1 MARGKKKGGRRG
13 DDSDSDDAKV
23 APPAAPSSVGETDK
37 KAARKE
43 KLKAR
48 KAQRQAVK
56 ASEEQTSQRTSSDA
70 EQDEEDEEDPYA
82 QVAASMSKKKNKKN
96 KKQATVNFTALVDD
110 SESEEEQ
117 EEDEVDEYAQ
127 VAASMSKKK
136 SKKKD
141 NKKQQVVESEEEE
154 EQEVEQEEEEAK
166 PEPVVEKKKD
176 KKKSK
181 KKMISTD
188 LFFDPVDQPE
198 EDDKKDKKKKKKKS
212 KLPFDDDEEDD
223 DSEKK
228 SKKEKS
234 PRRTKREEYHR
245 AANPM
250 DGAQFSVSQQAFTED
265 SNWENA
271 TDIHIENF
279 SINAHNKLLYD
290 NASLHINAGGKY
302 GLVGPNGQG
311 KTTILKMI
319 ALGELKIPP
328 KIDCL
333 YVEQEVVADD
343 TRAVDAVLKADAERW
358 ALLEEEKFL
367 LAELETKQD
376 SALDDRLNEVYEQLS
391 HMNASAAEARARR
404 ILLEKVTKD
413 FSGGWRMRISLAKAL
428 YVEPTLLMLDEPTN
442 HLDLNAVIWLDDYLQ
457 KWKKT
462 LLVVSHDADFL
473 NSVCTEVLH
482 LENKKIVH
490 YKGNYDMFRD
500 MEKQKR
506 KQMEKAWE
514 KQQKQLRN
522 LKASGKS
529 SKKATEIVKKK
540 REPGARS
547 SKKKSLMPDD
557 AAEASAPMDLLERPK
572 EYIVQFS
579 FPETTVVSPPIL
591 EVREA
596 SFRYGEGP
604 YLFKNTDFGIDTTSR
619 VCIVGPN
626 GVGKSTLLKMI
637 TGEVTVVEGEVRRN
651 PRVRLGI
658 YSQHF
663 VDKLP
668 MGETP
673 VEYLRRL
680 FQDQTY
686 QQVRNLLGKVGL
698 EGHAHEIKNR
708 LLSGGQKA
716 RVVIAE
722 LILMRPHILIL
733 DEPTNNLDIESIDA
747 LCDAIREFEGG
758 VVIVTHD
765 ARLIESTECV
775 LWVCG
780 GDQDVVVYD
789 GSFEDYK
796 QSILD
801 DLHKQAQV
809 EEERLAEN
817 AAKKAEARAQKLKG
831 QAAAAEAGL
840 KKTTSMADKVPVT
853 VRTRKFLRNSL
864 LARRQM
870 VVEVIHPGR
879 PNVPKAELQEKISKM
894 YKVKDANTVFLYGFR
909 TQFGGGKSSGFGLVY
924 DTVNDAKRFEPK
936 YRLIRQG
943 LVEKV
948 ETSRKQIKEAKNR
961 GKKVRGVGRR
971 IARHKAAKANK

>member
-13 DDSDSDDAKV
+13 DDSDSDDAKT
-23 APPAAPSSVGETDK
+23 APPAAPASVGETDK

-56 ASEEQTSQRTSSDA
+56 ANEEQASQRTTSDA
-70 EQDEEDEEDPYA
+70 EQDDDDEEDPYA
-82 QVAASMSKKKNKKN
+82 QVAASMNKKKNKKN
-96 KKQATVNFTALVDD
+96 KKKAAVNFAALVDD

-117 EEDEVDEYAQ
+117 DEEDEVDEYAQ

-136 SKKKD
+136 NKKKD
-141 NKKQQVVESEEEE
+141 KKKQQVVESEEEE
-154 EQEVEQEEEEAK
+154 EQDEEQDEEQETK

-176 KKKSK
+176 KKDKKKSK
-181 KKMISTD
+181 KKLISSD
-188 LFFDPVDQPE
+188 LFFDPVGQPE
-198 EDDKKDKKKKKKKS
+198 EDDKKDKKKKS
-212 KLPFDDDEEDD
+212 KLPFETNDDDEEDD
-223 DSEKK
+223 EDSGKK
-228 SKKEKS
+228 SKKSKKDKEG
-234 PRRTKREEYHR
+234 KRLSNKERKRLKEEQERQEREEEYHR

-271 TDIHIENF
+271 TDIHVENF

-404 ILLEKVTKD
+404 ILFGLGFDSAMQEKVTKD

-473 NSVCTEVLH
+473 NSVCSEVLH
-482 LENKKIVH
+482 LENKKIAH
-490 YKGNYDMFRD
+490 YKGNYDMFRE

-547 SKKKSLMPDD
+547 AKKKAMMPDD
-557 AAEASAPMDLLERPK
+557 AADASAPMELLERPK

-579 FPETTVVSPPIL
+579 FPETTIVSPPIL

-637 TGEVTVVEGEVRRN
+637 TGEVTVTEGEVRRN

-680 FQDQTY
+680 FQDQSY

-780 GDQDVVVYD
+780 DQDVVVYD

-801 DLHKQAQV
+801 DLHKQAQA
-809 EEERLAEN
+809 EETRLAEN

-831 QAAAAEAGL
+831 QSAAAVEAEA
-840 KKTTSMADKVPVT
+840 
-853 VRTRKFLRNSL
+853 
-864 LARRQM
+864 
-870 VVEVIHPGR
+870 
-879 PNVPKAELQEKISKM
+879 
-894 YKVKDANTVFLYGFR
+894 
-909 TQFGGGKSSGFGLVY
+909 
-924 DTVNDAKRFEPK
+924 
-936 YRLIRQG
+936 
-943 LVEKV
+943 
-948 ETSRKQIKEAKNR
+948 
-961 GKKVRGVGRR
+961 
-971 IARHKAAKANK
+971 

>member
-13 DDSDSDDAKV
+13 DESDSDDVKTTPSLV
-23 APPAAPSSVGETDK
+23 PASMNENDK
-37 KAARKE
+37 KVTRKE
-43 KLKAR
+43 KLKSR
-48 KAQRQAVK
+48 KAQRQVAK
-56 ASEEQTSQRTSSDA
+56 AQEEQTSQCTASDA
-70 EQDEEDEEDPYA
+70 EQGDEKEEEEDLYA
-82 QVAASMSKKKNKKN
+82 QVAASTSKKKKK
-96 KKQATVNFTALVDD
+96 KKDKKKMVNFAALMSD
-110 SESEEEQ
+110 SESEEE
-117 EEDEVDEYAQ
+117 EEEERGEVR
-127 VAASMSKKK
+127 
-136 SKKKD
+136 
-141 NKKQQVVESEEEE
+141 EEEE
-154 EQEVEQEEEEAK
+154 EEEEKEVK
-166 PEPVVEKKKD
+166 VEVVVEKKKEKE

-188 LFFDPVDQPE
+188 LFFDPVDE
-198 EDDKKDKKKKKKKS
+198 IDEDDKKDKKKKKKVKS
-212 KLPFDDDEEDD
+212 FFDSIDDKEEEDN
-223 DSEKK
+223 EENKLKK
-228 SKKEKS
+228 TSKKDKEG
-234 PRRTKREEYHR
+234 KRLSNKERKRIKEEQERQEREDEYHR

-271 TDIHIENF
+271 TDIHIDNF
-279 SINAHNKLLYD
+279 SINAHNKLLFD

-358 ALLEEEKFL
+358 ALLEEEKHL

-376 SALDDRLNEVYEQLS
+376 SALDDRLNEVYDQLS

-404 ILLEKVTKD
+404 ILFGLGFDSAMQEKVTKD

-490 YKGNYDMFRD
+490 YKGNYDMFRE

-540 REPGARS
+540 REPGARA
-547 SKKKSLMPDD
+547 SKKKALTPDD
-557 AAEASAPMDLLERPK
+557 AADASAAMDLLERPK

-579 FPETTVVSPPIL
+579 FPETTVVTPPIL

-596 SFRYGEGP
+596 SFRYGDGP

-637 TGEVTVVEGEVRRN
+637 TGELTVKEGEVRRN

-658 YSQHF
+658 YNQHF

-680 FQDQTY
+680 FQDQSY

-722 LILMRPHILIL
+722 LVLMRPHILIL

-747 LCDAIREFEGG
+747 LCDAIREYEGG

-780 GDQDVVVYD
+780 DQDVVVYD
-789 GSFEDYK
+789 GTFEDYK

-809 EEERLAEN
+809 EEARLADN
-817 AAKKAEARAQKLKG
+817 AAKKAEARVQKLKHSTAVVG
-831 QAAAAEAGL
+831 EA
-840 KKTTSMADKVPVT
+840 
-853 VRTRKFLRNSL
+853 
-864 LARRQM
+864 
-870 VVEVIHPGR
+870 
-879 PNVPKAELQEKISKM
+879 
-894 YKVKDANTVFLYGFR
+894 DA
-909 TQFGGGKSSGFGLVY
+909 
-924 DTVNDAKRFEPK
+924 
-936 YRLIRQG
+936 
-943 LVEKV
+943 
-948 ETSRKQIKEAKNR
+948 
-961 GKKVRGVGRR
+961 
-971 IARHKAAKANK
+971 

>member
-1 MARGKKKGGRRG
+1 MARNKKKGSRRG
-13 DDSDSDDAKV
+13 GDSDSDDAK
-23 APPAAPSSVGETDK
+23 AAPSVAPTPVEDGDK

-48 KAQRQAVK
+48 KAQRQVAKVQ
-56 ASEEQTSQRTSSDA
+56 EELTSQCTVSDGEHDDA
-70 EQDEEDEEDPYA
+70 NEDEADLYE
-82 QVAASMSKKKNKKN
+82 QAAANANKKKNKKKD
-96 KKQATVNFTALVDD
+96 KKEAVNFAALMDD
-110 SESEEEQ
+110 SGSEEEEQ
-117 EEDEVDEYAQ
+117 EEAGKEEGTKQ
-127 VAASMSKKK
+127 KKEEMEEMK
-136 SKKKD
+136 
-141 NKKQQVVESEEEE
+141 EEEE
-154 EQEVEQEEEEAK
+154 KEMEEEK
-166 PEPVVEKKKD
+166 VEKKKEAEKKVVEEKK

-188 LFFDPVDQPE
+188 LFFDPVDQLE
-198 EDDKKDKKKKKKKS
+198 EGTGDDKKDKKKKKKT
-212 KLPFDDDEEDD
+212 KLPFETNDDEEDRD
-223 DSEKK
+223 GEAMNRKEKVN
-228 SKKEKS
+228 KKEKEG
-234 PRRTKREEYHR
+234 KRLSNKERKRIKEEQERQEREDEYHR

-271 TDIHIENF
+271 TDIHIDNF

-358 ALLEEEKFL
+358 ALLEEEKRL

-404 ILLEKVTKD
+404 ILFGLGFDSVMQEKVTKD

-473 NSVCTEVLH
+473 NSVCSEVLH
-482 LENKKIVH
+482 LESKKIVH
-490 YKGNYDMFRD
+490 YKGNYDMFRE

-540 REPGARS
+540 REPGARA
-547 SKKKSLMPDD
+547 SKKALTPDD
-557 AAEASAPMDLLERPK
+557 ASVASAPMDLLERPK
-572 EYIVQFS
+572 EYIVQFN
-579 FPETTVVSPPIL
+579 FPETTIVSPPVL

-596 SFRYGEGP
+596 SFRYGNGP

-637 TGEVTVVEGEVRRN
+637 TGEVVVTEGEVRRN

-680 FQDQTY
+680 FHDQSY

-747 LCDAIREFEGG
+747 LCDAIREYEGG

-780 GDQDVVVYD
+780 DQDVVVYD
-789 GSFEDYK
+789 GTFENYK

-801 DLHKQAQV
+801 DLHKQAQA
-809 EEERLAEN
+809 EEDRIAEN
-817 AAKKAEARAQKLKG
+817 AVKKAEARAQKVKH
-831 QAAAAEAGL
+831 
-840 KKTTSMADKVPVT
+840 SMGE
-853 VRTRKFLRNSL
+853 
-864 LARRQM
+864 
-870 VVEVIHPGR
+870 VVV
-879 PNVPKAELQEKISKM
+879 
-894 YKVKDANTVFLYGFR
+894 
-909 TQFGGGKSSGFGLVY
+909 
-924 DTVNDAKRFEPK
+924 
-936 YRLIRQG
+936 
-943 LVEKV
+943 
-948 ETSRKQIKEAKNR
+948 
-961 GKKVRGVGRR
+961 
-971 IARHKAAKANK
+971 

>member
-1 MARGKKKGGRRG
+1 MARGKKKGGHR
-13 DDSDSDDAKV
+13 DDESNSDDVKT
-23 APPAAPSSVGETDK
+23 APSIAPALSDESDK

-43 KLKAR
+43 TLKTR
-48 KAQRQAVK
+48 KAQRQVAK
-56 ASEEQTSQRTSSDA
+56 AQEEQTSQCTASDA
-70 EQDEEDEEDPYA
+70 EQGDEQENLYA
-82 QVAASMSKKKNKKN
+82 QVAASASKKKK
-96 KKQATVNFTALVDD
+96 A
-110 SESEEEQ
+110 
-117 EEDEVDEYAQ
+117 
-127 VAASMSKKK
+127 
-136 SKKKD
+136 
-141 NKKQQVVESEEEE
+141 
-154 EQEVEQEEEEAK
+154 
-166 PEPVVEKKKD
+166 KKD
-176 KKKSK
+176 KKKVVNFAALMNGSE
-181 KKMISTD
+181 S
-188 LFFDPVDQPE
+188 E
-198 EDDKKDKKKKKKKS
+198 EDEKEEEEEERRKRGQGRRGRKKDKKKKKKYCLES
-212 KLPFDDDEEDD
+212 NDNEEEEENE
-223 DSEKK
+223 EKTHK
-228 SKKEKS
+228 KTSKKDKEG
-234 PRRTKREEYHR
+234 KRLSNKERKRIKEEQERQEREDEYHR

-358 ALLEEEKFL
+358 ALLEEEKHL

-376 SALDDRLNEVYEQLS
+376 SALDDRLNEVYNQLS

-404 ILLEKVTKD
+404 ILFGLGFDSAMQEKVTKD

-490 YKGNYDMFRD
+490 YKGNYDMFRE

-506 KQMEKAWE
+506 KQTEKAWE

-540 REPGARS
+540 REPGARA
-547 SKKKSLMPDD
+547 SKKKALTPDD
-557 AAEASAPMDLLERPK
+557 AADASAPMDLLERPK
-572 EYIVQFS
+572 EYIVQFG
-579 FPETTVVSPPIL
+579 FPETTVVTPPIL

-596 SFRYGEGP
+596 SFRYGDGP

-637 TGEVTVVEGEVRRN
+637 TGEVTVKEGEVRRN

-658 YSQHF
+658 YNQHF

-680 FQDQTY
+680 FQDQSY

-722 LILMRPHILIL
+722 LVLMRPHILIL

-747 LCDAIREFEGG
+747 LCDAIREYEGG

-780 GDQDVVVYD
+780 DQDVVVYD
-789 GSFEDYK
+789 GTFEDYK

-809 EEERLAEN
+809 EEARLANN
-817 AAKKAEARAQKLKG
+817 AAKKAEARVQKLKHST
-831 QAAAAEAGL
+831 AVVAEA
-840 KKTTSMADKVPVT
+840 
-853 VRTRKFLRNSL
+853 
-864 LARRQM
+864 
-870 VVEVIHPGR
+870 
-879 PNVPKAELQEKISKM
+879 
-894 YKVKDANTVFLYGFR
+894 
-909 TQFGGGKSSGFGLVY
+909 
-924 DTVNDAKRFEPK
+924 
-936 YRLIRQG
+936 
-943 LVEKV
+943 
-948 ETSRKQIKEAKNR
+948 EA
-961 GKKVRGVGRR
+961 
-971 IARHKAAKANK
+971 

>member
-13 DDSDSDDAKV
+13 DDSDSDDAKI
-23 APPAAPSSVGETDK
+23 APPAAPASVGETDK

-56 ASEEQTSQRTSSDA
+56 ANEEQASQRTTSDA
-70 EQDEEDEEDPYA
+70 EQDDDDEEDPYA
-82 QVAASMSKKKNKKN
+82 QVAASMNKKKNKKN
-96 KKQATVNFTALVDD
+96 KKKAAVNFAALVDD

-117 EEDEVDEYAQ
+117 DEEDEVDEYAQ

-136 SKKKD
+136 NKKKD
-141 NKKQQVVESEEEE
+141 KKKQQVVESEEEE
-154 EQEVEQEEEEAK
+154 EQDEEQDEEQETK

-176 KKKSK
+176 KKDKKKSK
-181 KKMISTD
+181 KKMISSD

-198 EDDKKDKKKKKKKS
+198 DDDKKDKKKKKKKS
-212 KLPFDDDEEDD
+212 KLPFETNNDDEEDD
-223 DSEKK
+223 EDSGKK
-228 SKKEKS
+228 SKKSKKDKEGKHLS
-234 PRRTKREEYHR
+234 NKERKRLKEEQERQEREEEYHR

-404 ILLEKVTKD
+404 ILFGLGFDSAMQEKVTKD

-473 NSVCTEVLH
+473 NSVCSEVLH
-482 LENKKIVH
+482 LENKKIAH
-490 YKGNYDMFRD
+490 YKGNYDMFRE

-547 SKKKSLMPDD
+547 AKKKAMMPDD
-557 AAEASAPMDLLERPK
+557 AADASAPMELLERPK

-579 FPETTVVSPPIL
+579 FPETTIVSPPIL

-637 TGEVTVVEGEVRRN
+637 TGEVTVTEGEVRRN

-680 FQDQTY
+680 FQDQSY

-780 GDQDVVVYD
+780 DQDVVVYD

-801 DLHKQAQV
+801 DLHKQAQA
-809 EEERLAEN
+809 EETRLAEN

-831 QAAAAEAGL
+831 QSAAAVEAEA
-840 KKTTSMADKVPVT
+840 
-853 VRTRKFLRNSL
+853 
-864 LARRQM
+864 
-870 VVEVIHPGR
+870 
-879 PNVPKAELQEKISKM
+879 
-894 YKVKDANTVFLYGFR
+894 
-909 TQFGGGKSSGFGLVY
+909 
-924 DTVNDAKRFEPK
+924 
-936 YRLIRQG
+936 
-943 LVEKV
+943 
-948 ETSRKQIKEAKNR
+948 
-961 GKKVRGVGRR
+961 
-971 IARHKAAKANK
+971 

>member
-13 DDSDSDDAKV
+13 DDSDSDDAKI
-23 APPAAPSSVGETDK
+23 APPAAPASVGETDK

-56 ASEEQTSQRTSSDA
+56 ANEEQTSQRTTSDA
-70 EQDEEDEEDPYA
+70 EQDDDDEEDPYA
-82 QVAASMSKKKNKKN
+82 QVAASMNKKKNKKN
-96 KKQATVNFTALVDD
+96 KKKAAVNFAALVDD

-117 EEDEVDEYAQ
+117 DEEDEVDEYAQ

-136 SKKKD
+136 NKKKD
-141 NKKQQVVESEEEE
+141 KKKQQVVESEEEE
-154 EQEVEQEEEEAK
+154 EQDEEQDEEQETK

-176 KKKSK
+176 KKDKKKSK
-181 KKMISTD
+181 KKMISSD

-198 EDDKKDKKKKKKKS
+198 DDDKKDKKKKKKKS
-212 KLPFDDDEEDD
+212 KLPFETNNDDEEDD
-223 DSEKK
+223 EDSGKK
-228 SKKEKS
+228 SKKSKKDKEGKHLS
-234 PRRTKREEYHR
+234 NKERKRLKEEQERQEREEEYHR

-404 ILLEKVTKD
+404 ILFGLGFDSAMQEKVTKD

-473 NSVCTEVLH
+473 NSVCSEVLH
-482 LENKKIVH
+482 LENKKIAH
-490 YKGNYDMFRD
+490 YKGNYDMFRE

-547 SKKKSLMPDD
+547 AKKKAMMPDD
-557 AAEASAPMDLLERPK
+557 AADASAPMELLERPK

-579 FPETTVVSPPIL
+579 FPETTIVSPPIL

-637 TGEVTVVEGEVRRN
+637 TGEVTVTEGEVRRN

-680 FQDQTY
+680 FQDQSY

-780 GDQDVVVYD
+780 DQDVVVYD

-801 DLHKQAQV
+801 DLHKQAQA
-809 EEERLAEN
+809 EETRLAEN

-831 QAAAAEAGL
+831 QSAAAVEAEA
-840 KKTTSMADKVPVT
+840 
-853 VRTRKFLRNSL
+853 
-864 LARRQM
+864 
-870 VVEVIHPGR
+870 
-879 PNVPKAELQEKISKM
+879 
-894 YKVKDANTVFLYGFR
+894 
-909 TQFGGGKSSGFGLVY
+909 
-924 DTVNDAKRFEPK
+924 
-936 YRLIRQG
+936 
-943 LVEKV
+943 
-948 ETSRKQIKEAKNR
+948 
-961 GKKVRGVGRR
+961 
-971 IARHKAAKANK
+971 

>member
-1 MARGKKKGGRRG
+1 MARGKKKGGHR
-13 DDSDSDDAKV
+13 DDESNSDDVKT
-23 APPAAPSSVGETDK
+23 APSIAPALSDESDK

-43 KLKAR
+43 TLKTR
-48 KAQRQAVK
+48 KAQRQVAK
-56 ASEEQTSQRTSSDA
+56 AQEEQTSQCTASDA
-70 EQDEEDEEDPYA
+70 EQGDEQENLYA
-82 QVAASMSKKKNKKN
+82 QVAASASKKKK
-96 KKQATVNFTALVDD
+96 A
-110 SESEEEQ
+110 
-117 EEDEVDEYAQ
+117 
-127 VAASMSKKK
+127 
-136 SKKKD
+136 
-141 NKKQQVVESEEEE
+141 
-154 EQEVEQEEEEAK
+154 
-166 PEPVVEKKKD
+166 KKD
-176 KKKSK
+176 KKKVVNFAALMNGSE
-181 KKMISTD
+181 S
-188 LFFDPVDQPE
+188 E
-198 EDDKKDKKKKKKKS
+198 EDEKEEEEEERRKRGRRGRKKDKKKKKKYCLES
-212 KLPFDDDEEDD
+212 NDNEEEEENE
-223 DSEKK
+223 EKTHK
-228 SKKEKS
+228 KTSKKDKEG
-234 PRRTKREEYHR
+234 KRLSNKERKRIKEEQERQEREDEYHR

-358 ALLEEEKFL
+358 ALLEEEKHL

-376 SALDDRLNEVYEQLS
+376 SALDDRLNEVYNQLS

-404 ILLEKVTKD
+404 ILFGLGFDSAMQEKVTKD

-490 YKGNYDMFRD
+490 YKGNYDMFRE

-506 KQMEKAWE
+506 KQTEKAWE

-540 REPGARS
+540 REPGARA
-547 SKKKSLMPDD
+547 SKKKALTPDD
-557 AAEASAPMDLLERPK
+557 AADASAPMDLLERPK
-572 EYIVQFS
+572 EYIVQFG
-579 FPETTVVSPPIL
+579 FPETTVVTPPIL

-596 SFRYGEGP
+596 SFRYGDGP

-637 TGEVTVVEGEVRRN
+637 TGEVTVKEGEVRRN

-658 YSQHF
+658 YNQHF

-680 FQDQTY
+680 FQDQSY

-722 LILMRPHILIL
+722 LVLMRPHILIL

-747 LCDAIREFEGG
+747 LCDAIREYEGG

-780 GDQDVVVYD
+780 DQDVVVYD
-789 GSFEDYK
+789 GTFEDYK

-809 EEERLAEN
+809 EEARLANN
-817 AAKKAEARAQKLKG
+817 AAKKAEARVQKLKHST
-831 QAAAAEAGL
+831 AVVAEA
-840 KKTTSMADKVPVT
+840 
-853 VRTRKFLRNSL
+853 
-864 LARRQM
+864 
-870 VVEVIHPGR
+870 
-879 PNVPKAELQEKISKM
+879 
-894 YKVKDANTVFLYGFR
+894 
-909 TQFGGGKSSGFGLVY
+909 
-924 DTVNDAKRFEPK
+924 
-936 YRLIRQG
+936 
-943 LVEKV
+943 
-948 ETSRKQIKEAKNR
+948 EA
-961 GKKVRGVGRR
+961 
-971 IARHKAAKANK
+971 

>member
-1 MARGKKKGGRRG
+1 MPPRGKKKGGRRG
-13 DDSDSDDAKV
+13 DDSSDDDRAPAAAVKAA
-23 APPAAPSSVGETDK
+23 APPAVDKKEKRKEKMKAKQAQKQEEVESASQVSARDEDDEAENDPYAQVASAVSKKKNKKKDK
-37 KAARKE
+37 KAANRFAIE
-43 KLKAR
+43 
-48 KAQRQAVK
+48 
-56 ASEEQTSQRTSSDA
+56 SSDEEPEA
-70 EQDEEDEEDPYA
+70 VVEDEDEEENDPYA
-82 QVAASMSKKKNKKN
+82 QVAASMSSKKNKKKDKKN
-96 KKQATVNFTALVDD
+96 KKVAFVPSDD
-110 SESEEEQ
+110 
-117 EEDEVDEYAQ
+117 EEDEAEEAE
-127 VAASMSKKK
+127 AEK
-136 SKKKD
+136 
-141 NKKQQVVESEEEE
+141 EEEE
-154 EQEVEQEEEEAK
+154 EEEEEKA
-166 PEPVVEKKKD
+166 PEPEVIDTK

-188 LFFDPVDQPE
+188 LFFDQ
-198 EDDKKDKKKKKKKS
+198 EDADEDAAAKKEKDKKKKKKS
-212 KLPFDDDEEDD
+212 KLPFELRGEDAEKDDAEDDE
-223 DSEKK
+223 ST
-228 SKKEKS
+228 KKEKKEKKEKKDG
-234 PRRTKREEYHR
+234 KRLSNKERKKLKEEQERVDREDEYQR
-245 AANPM
+245 AANPL
-250 DGAQFSVSQQAFTED
+250 DGSQFSVSQQSFQED
-265 SNWENA
+265 ANWENA

-279 SINAHNKLLYD
+279 TINAHNKLLFE

-333 YVEQEVVADD
+333 YVEQEVQADE

-367 LAELETKQD
+367 LAELEAKQD
-376 SALDDRLNEVYEQLS
+376 PALDDRLNEVYEQLS
-391 HMNASAAEARARR
+391 TMNASAAEARARR
-404 ILLEKVTKD
+404 ILHGLGFDPDMQEKATQD

-482 LENKKIVH
+482 LENRKLVH
-490 YKGNYDMFRD
+490 YKGNYDMFREL
-500 MEKQKR
+500 EKTKR
-506 KQMEKAWE
+506 KQAEKAWE

-540 REPGARS
+540 REPGARAQK
-547 SKKKSLMPDD
+547 SKALTSE
-557 AAEASAPMDLLERPK
+557 EASAASEPQNLLERPK
-572 EYIVQFS
+572 EYIVKFS
-579 FPETTVVSPPIL
+579 FPETTQVPPPIL

-596 SFRYGEGP
+596 SFRYGDGP
-604 YLFKNTDFGIDTTSR
+604 YLFKNSDFGIDTSSR

-637 TGEVTVVEGEVRRN
+637 TGEVRVTEGEVRRN
-651 PRVRLGI
+651 PRVRIGV
-658 YSQHF
+658 YNQHF

-680 FQDQTY
+680 FNDQTY
-686 QQVRNLLGKVGL
+686 QDARNLLGKVGL

-708 LLSGGQKA
+708 QLSGGQKA

-747 LCDAIREFEGG
+747 LCDAIREYDGG

-765 ARLIESTECV
+765 ARLIETTECV

-780 GDQDVVVYD
+780 DQDVVVFD
-789 GSFEDYK
+789 GGFPAYR

-801 DLHKQAQV
+801 DLAKRAV
-809 EEERLAEN
+809 EEEERLKEN
-817 AAKKAEARAQKLKG
+817 AAKKAEARAAKLSN
-831 QAAAAEAGL
+831 
-840 KKTTSMADKVPVT
+840 KK
-853 VRTRKFLRNSL
+853 
-864 LARRQM
+864 
-870 VVEVIHPGR
+870 E
-879 PNVPKAELQEKISKM
+879 
-894 YKVKDANTVFLYGFR
+894 
-909 TQFGGGKSSGFGLVY
+909 
-924 DTVNDAKRFEPK
+924 
-936 YRLIRQG
+936 
-943 LVEKV
+943 
-948 ETSRKQIKEAKNR
+948 
-961 GKKVRGVGRR
+961 
-971 IARHKAAKANK
+971 

>member
-13 DDSDSDDAKV
+13 DDSDSDEAKV
-23 APPAAPSSVGETDK
+23 SPPVTNTSVEKDDK
-37 KAARKE
+37 KLARKE

-48 KAQRQAVK
+48 KTQRQASK
-56 ASEEQTSQRTSSDA
+56 TSEEQISQRTTSDA
-70 EQDEEDEEDPYA
+70 EEDVDEDDPYA
-82 QVAASMSKKKNKKN
+82 QIANSV
-96 KKQATVNFTALVDD
+96 
-110 SESEEEQ
+110 
-117 EEDEVDEYAQ
+117 
-127 VAASMSKKK
+127 SKKK
-136 SKKKD
+136 SKKI
-141 NKKQQVVESEEEE
+141 KKKAVVNFAALVDGSESEEEE
-154 EQEVEQEEEEAK
+154 QEEQEEEEKEVKDIDTLLDTKKSPKKDTMSHRLESNEEVEQENEEKHK
-166 PEPVVEKKKD
+166 PEPIEEKKKD

-188 LFFDPVDQPE
+188 LFFDNVDPVDE
-198 EDDKKDKKKKKKKS
+198 VEKKDKKKKKS
-212 KLPFDDDEEDD
+212 KIAFDTNDDDDEEAEDG
-223 DSEKK
+223 EKAA
-228 SKKEKS
+228 KKEKKHKKEKEG
-234 PRRTKREEYHR
+234 KRLSNKERKRLKEEQERQEREDEYHR

-271 TDIHIENF
+271 TDIHIDNF

-358 ALLEEEKFL
+358 ALLEEEKSL
-367 LAELETKQD
+367 LAQLETKQD

-391 HMNASAAEARARR
+391 QSNASAAEARARR
-404 ILLEKVTKD
+404 ILFGLGFDSAMQEKVTKD

-473 NSVCTEVLH
+473 NSVCSEVLH
-482 LENKKIVH
+482 LENKKIAH
-490 YKGNYDMFRD
+490 YKGNYDMFRE

-540 REPGARS
+540 REPGARAT
-547 SKKKSLMPDD
+547 KKKALLPED
-557 AAEASAPMDLLERPK
+557 AAEVSAPTDLLERPK

-579 FPETTVVSPPIL
+579 FPETTIVSPPIL

-596 SFRYGEGP
+596 SFRYGDGP

-637 TGEVTVVEGEVRRN
+637 TGEVTVTEGEVRRN

-680 FQDQTY
+680 FQDQSY

-722 LILMRPHILIL
+722 LVLMRPHILIL

-747 LCDAIREFEGG
+747 LCDAIREYDGG

-780 GDQDVVVYD
+780 DQDVVVYD
-789 GSFEDYK
+789 GTFEDYK

-801 DLHKQAQV
+801 DLHKQAQA

-817 AAKKAEARAQKLKG
+817 AAKKAEARAQKAKG
-831 QAAAAEAGL
+831 
-840 KKTTSMADKVPVT
+840 
-853 VRTRKFLRNSL
+853 
-864 LARRQM
+864 
-870 VVEVIHPGR
+870 
-879 PNVPKAELQEKISKM
+879 
-894 YKVKDANTVFLYGFR
+894 
-909 TQFGGGKSSGFGLVY
+909 
-924 DTVNDAKRFEPK
+924 
-936 YRLIRQG
+936 
-943 LVEKV
+943 
-948 ETSRKQIKEAKNR
+948 
-961 GKKVRGVGRR
+961 
-971 IARHKAAKANK
+971 

>member
-1 MARGKKKGGRRG
+1 
-13 DDSDSDDAKV
+13 
-23 APPAAPSSVGETDK
+23 
-37 KAARKE
+37 
-43 KLKAR
+43 
-48 KAQRQAVK
+48 
-56 ASEEQTSQRTSSDA
+56 
-70 EQDEEDEEDPYA
+70 
-82 QVAASMSKKKNKKN
+82 
-96 KKQATVNFTALVDD
+96 
-110 SESEEEQ
+110 
-117 EEDEVDEYAQ
+117 
-127 VAASMSKKK
+127 
-136 SKKKD
+136 
-141 NKKQQVVESEEEE
+141 
-154 EQEVEQEEEEAK
+154 
-166 PEPVVEKKKD
+166 
-176 KKKSK
+176 
-181 KKMISTD
+181 MISTD
-188 LFFDPVDQPE
+188 LFFDSVDPSDE
-198 EDDKKDKKKKKKKS
+198 DKKTDKKKKKKALK
-212 KLPFDDDEEDD
+212 FAFDTNDDDNEEDKED
-223 DSEKK
+223 GVKT
-228 SKKEKS
+228 SKKEIKHKKEKDG
-234 PRRTKREEYHR
+234 KRLSNKERKRLKEEQERQEREDEYYR

-358 ALLEEEKFL
+358 TLLEEEKTL
-367 LAELETKQD
+367 LAELESKQD

-404 ILLEKVTKD
+404 ILFGLGFDSDMQEKVTKD

-473 NSVCTEVLH
+473 NSVCSEVLH

-490 YKGNYDMFRD
+490 YKGNYDMFRE

-540 REPGARS
+540 REPGARAT
-547 SKKKSLMPDD
+547 KKKSLLPDD
-557 AAEASAPMDLLERPK
+557 AAEANAPLDLLERPK

-579 FPETTVVSPPIL
+579 FPETTIVSPPIL

-596 SFRYGEGP
+596 SFRYGNGP

-637 TGEVTVVEGEVRRN
+637 TGEVTVTEGEVRRN

-680 FQDQTY
+680 FQEQTY

-722 LILMRPHILIL
+722 LVLMRPHILIL

-747 LCDAIREFEGG
+747 LCDAIREYEGG

-780 GDQDVVVYD
+780 DQDVVVYD
-789 GSFEDYK
+789 GTFEDYK

-801 DLHKQAQV
+801 DLHKQAQA

-817 AAKKAEARAQKLKG
+817 AAKKAEARAQKAKG
-831 QAAAAEAGL
+831 QLMAAGAEIAA
-840 KKTTSMADKVPVT
+840 T
-853 VRTRKFLRNSL
+853 N
-864 LARRQM
+864 
-870 VVEVIHPGR
+870 
-879 PNVPKAELQEKISKM
+879 
-894 YKVKDANTVFLYGFR
+894 
-909 TQFGGGKSSGFGLVY
+909 
-924 DTVNDAKRFEPK
+924 
-936 YRLIRQG
+936 
-943 LVEKV
+943 
-948 ETSRKQIKEAKNR
+948 
-961 GKKVRGVGRR
+961 
-971 IARHKAAKANK
+971 

>member
-13 DDSDSDDAKV
+13 DDSDSDDASRA
-23 APPAAPSSVGETDK
+23 APPAAPASVGESDK

-48 KAQRQAVK
+48 KAQRQATK
-56 ASEEQTSQRTSSDA
+56 ASDEQGSQRTASDA
-70 EQDEEDEEDPYA
+70 EQEDEE
-82 QVAASMSKKKNKKN
+82 
-96 KKQATVNFTALVDD
+96 
-110 SESEEEQ
+110 EEE
-117 EEDEVDEYAQ
+117 DAYAQ

-136 SKKKD
+136 SKK
-141 NKKQQVVESEEEE
+141 NKKKAAVTFAALMDDSDSEEE
-154 EQEVEQEEEEAK
+154 EQEEEQEQEDEEEADEEEAK

-198 EDDKKDKKKKKKKS
+198 DDKKEKKKKKKKS
-212 KLPFDDDEEDD
+212 KLPFETNDGNDDAEEEGDD
-223 DSEKK
+223 GEKK
-228 SKKEKS
+228 SKKEKKHKKDKEG
-234 PRRTKREEYHR
+234 KRLSNKERKRLREEQERQEREDEYHR

-271 TDIHIENF
+271 TDIHIDNF

-358 ALLEEEKFL
+358 ALLEEEKHL

-376 SALDDRLNEVYEQLS
+376 SALDDRLNDVYEQLS

-404 ILLEKVTKD
+404 ILFGLGFDSAMQEKVTKD

-473 NSVCTEVLH
+473 NSVCSEVLH

-547 SKKKSLMPDD
+547 SKKKALMPDD
-557 AAEASAPMDLLERPK
+557 AADASAPMELLDRPK

-637 TGEVTVVEGEVRRN
+637 TGEVVVKEGEVRRN

-747 LCDAIREFEGG
+747 LCDAIRDYEGG

-765 ARLIESTECV
+765 ARLIESTACV
-775 LWVCG
+775 LWVCD

-789 GSFEDYK
+789 GTFEDYK

-801 DLHKQAQV
+801 DLHKKAQA
-809 EEERLAEN
+809 EEDRLAEN
-817 AAKKAEARAQKLKG
+817 AAKKAEARAQKMKG
-831 QAAAAEAGL
+831 QTAEA
-840 KKTTSMADKVPVT
+840 
-853 VRTRKFLRNSL
+853 
-864 LARRQM
+864 
-870 VVEVIHPGR
+870 
-879 PNVPKAELQEKISKM
+879 
-894 YKVKDANTVFLYGFR
+894 
-909 TQFGGGKSSGFGLVY
+909 
-924 DTVNDAKRFEPK
+924 
-936 YRLIRQG
+936 
-943 LVEKV
+943 
-948 ETSRKQIKEAKNR
+948 
-961 GKKVRGVGRR
+961 
-971 IARHKAAKANK
+971 

>member
-13 DDSDSDDAKV
+13 NDSDSDDATA
-23 APPAAPSSVGETDK
+23 APPAAPAVVDESDK

-56 ASEEQTSQRTSSDA
+56 ANEEQASQRTASDA
-70 EQDEEDEEDPYA
+70 EQDDEEDEEDPYA
-82 QVAASMSKKKNKKN
+82 Q
-96 KKQATVNFTALVDD
+96 
-110 SESEEEQ
+110 SESEKEQEEEQ
-117 EEDEVDEYAQ
+117 EEVDEYAQ
-127 VAASMSKKK
+127 VAASMKKNKKK
-136 SKKKD
+136 NK
-141 NKKQQVVESEEEE
+141 KKQQVMESEDED
-154 EQEVEQEEEEAK
+154 EQEEEHEEETK
-166 PEPVVEKKKD
+166 PESVTEKKKD
-176 KKKSK
+176 KKKGK
-181 KKMISTD
+181 KKMISSD
-188 LFFDPVDQPE
+188 LFFDPVEQPE
-198 EDDKKDKKKKKKKS
+198 EDEKKDKKKKKKKS
-212 KLPFDDDEEDD
+212 KLPFETTDGDEDDED

-228 SKKEKS
+228 SKKKS
-234 PRRTKREEYHR
+234 KKDKEGKRLSNKERKRIKEEQERQEREDEYHR

-328 KIDCL
+328 KVDCL

-404 ILLEKVTKD
+404 ILFGLGFDSAMQEKVTKD

-529 SKKATEIVKKK
+529 SKKATEL
-540 REPGARS
+540 S
-547 SKKKSLMPDD
+547 
-557 AAEASAPMDLLERPK
+557 
-572 EYIVQFS
+572 
-579 FPETTVVSPPIL
+579 
-591 EVREA
+591 
-596 SFRYGEGP
+596 
-604 YLFKNTDFGIDTTSR
+604 
-619 VCIVGPN
+619 
-626 GVGKSTLLKMI
+626 
-637 TGEVTVVEGEVRRN
+637 RRN
-651 PRVRLGI
+651 V
-658 YSQHF
+658 
-663 VDKLP
+663 
-668 MGETP
+668 
-673 VEYLRRL
+673 
-680 FQDQTY
+680 
-686 QQVRNLLGKVGL
+686 
-698 EGHAHEIKNR
+698 
-708 LLSGGQKA
+708 
-716 RVVIAE
+716 
-722 LILMRPHILIL
+722 
-733 DEPTNNLDIESIDA
+733 
-747 LCDAIREFEGG
+747 
-758 VVIVTHD
+758 
-765 ARLIESTECV
+765 
-775 LWVCG
+775 
-780 GDQDVVVYD
+780 
-789 GSFEDYK
+789 
-796 QSILD
+796 
-801 DLHKQAQV
+801 
-809 EEERLAEN
+809 
-817 AAKKAEARAQKLKG
+817 
-831 QAAAAEAGL
+831 
-840 KKTTSMADKVPVT
+840 
-853 VRTRKFLRNSL
+853 SL
-864 LARRQM
+864 VLARPR
-870 VVEVIHPGR
+870 R
-879 PNVPKAELQEKISKM
+879 
-894 YKVKDANTVFLYGFR
+894 
-909 TQFGGGKSSGFGLVY
+909 
-924 DTVNDAKRFEPK
+924 
-936 YRLIRQG
+936 
-943 LVEKV
+943 
-948 ETSRKQIKEAKNR
+948 SR
-961 GKKVRGVGRR
+961 
-971 IARHKAAKANK
+971 

>member
-13 DDSDSDDAKV
+13 NDSDSDDATA
-23 APPAAPSSVGETDK
+23 APPAAPAVVDESDK

-56 ASEEQTSQRTSSDA
+56 ANEEQASQRTASDA
-70 EQDEEDEEDPYA
+70 EQDDEEDEEDPYA

-96 KKQATVNFTALVDD
+96 KNKATVNFAALADE

-117 EEDEVDEYAQ
+117 EEEQEEVDEYAQ
-127 VAASMSKKK
+127 VAASMKKNKKK
-136 SKKKD
+136 NK
-141 NKKQQVVESEEEE
+141 KKQQVMESEDED
-154 EQEVEQEEEEAK
+154 EQEEEHEEETK
-166 PEPVVEKKKD
+166 PEPVTEKKKD
-176 KKKSK
+176 KKKGK
-181 KKMISTD
+181 KKMISSD
-188 LFFDPVDQPE
+188 LFFDPVEQPE
-198 EDDKKDKKKKKKKS
+198 IDEKKDKKKKKKKS
-212 KLPFDDDEEDD
+212 KLPFETTDGDEDDED

-228 SKKEKS
+228 SKKKS
-234 PRRTKREEYHR
+234 KKDKEGKRLSNKERKRIKEEQERQEREDEYHR

-328 KIDCL
+328 KVDCL

-404 ILLEKVTKD
+404 ILFGLGFDSAMQEKVTKD

-547 SKKKSLMPDD
+547 SKKKSMMPDD

-596 SFRYGEGP
+596 SFRYGDGP
-604 YLFKNTDFGIDTTSR
+604 YLFKDTDFGIDTTSR

-747 LCDAIREFEGG
+747 LCDAIREYEGG

-801 DLHKQAQV
+801 DLHKQAQA

-817 AAKKAEARAQKLKG
+817 AAKKAEARAQKTKG
-831 QAAAAEAGL
+831 QSAAEA
-840 KKTTSMADKVPVT
+840 
-853 VRTRKFLRNSL
+853 
-864 LARRQM
+864 
-870 VVEVIHPGR
+870 
-879 PNVPKAELQEKISKM
+879 
-894 YKVKDANTVFLYGFR
+894 DA
-909 TQFGGGKSSGFGLVY
+909 
-924 DTVNDAKRFEPK
+924 
-936 YRLIRQG
+936 
-943 LVEKV
+943 
-948 ETSRKQIKEAKNR
+948 
-961 GKKVRGVGRR
+961 
-971 IARHKAAKANK
+971 

>member
-13 DDSDSDDAKV
+13 DDSDSDEAKV
-23 APPAAPSSVGETDK
+23 SPPVTNTSVEKDDK
-37 KAARKE
+37 KLARKE

-48 KAQRQAVK
+48 KTQRQASK
-56 ASEEQTSQRTSSDA
+56 TSEEQISQRTTSDA
-70 EQDEEDEEDPYA
+70 EEDVDEDDPYA
-82 QVAASMSKKKNKKN
+82 QIANSV
-96 KKQATVNFTALVDD
+96 
-110 SESEEEQ
+110 
-117 EEDEVDEYAQ
+117 
-127 VAASMSKKK
+127 SKKK
-136 SKKKD
+136 SKKIKKKAVVNFAALVDDTKKSPKKD
-141 NKKQQVVESEEEE
+141 TMSHRLESNEEERKRLKE
-154 EQEVEQEEEEAK
+154 EQERQER
-166 PEPVVEKKKD
+166 
-176 KKKSK
+176 
-181 KKMISTD
+181 
-188 LFFDPVDQPE
+188 
-198 EDDKKDKKKKKKKS
+198 ED
-212 KLPFDDDEEDD
+212 
-223 DSEKK
+223 
-228 SKKEKS
+228 
-234 PRRTKREEYHR
+234 EYHR

-271 TDIHIENF
+271 TDIHIDNF

-358 ALLEEEKFL
+358 ALLEEEKSL
-367 LAELETKQD
+367 LAQLETKQD

-391 HMNASAAEARARR
+391 QSNASAAEARARR
-404 ILLEKVTKD
+404 ILFGLGFDSAMQEKVTKD

-473 NSVCTEVLH
+473 NSVCSEVLH
-482 LENKKIVH
+482 LENKKIAH
-490 YKGNYDMFRD
+490 YKGNYDMFP
-500 MEKQKR
+500 
-506 KQMEKAWE
+506 
-514 KQQKQLRN
+514 
-522 LKASGKS
+522 SGKS

-540 REPGARS
+540 REPGARAT
-547 SKKKSLMPDD
+547 KKKALLPED
-557 AAEASAPMDLLERPK
+557 AAEVSAPTDLLERPK

-579 FPETTVVSPPIL
+579 FPETTIVSPPIL

-596 SFRYGEGP
+596 SFRYGDGP

-637 TGEVTVVEGEVRRN
+637 TGEVTVTEGEVRRN

-680 FQDQTY
+680 FQDQSY

-722 LILMRPHILIL
+722 LVLMRPHILIL

-747 LCDAIREFEGG
+747 LCDAIREYDGG

-780 GDQDVVVYD
+780 DQDVVVYD
-789 GSFEDYK
+789 GTFEDYK

-801 DLHKQAQV
+801 DLHKQAQA

-817 AAKKAEARAQKLKG
+817 AAKKAEARAQKAKG
-831 QAAAAEAGL
+831 
-840 KKTTSMADKVPVT
+840 
-853 VRTRKFLRNSL
+853 
-864 LARRQM
+864 
-870 VVEVIHPGR
+870 
-879 PNVPKAELQEKISKM
+879 
-894 YKVKDANTVFLYGFR
+894 
-909 TQFGGGKSSGFGLVY
+909 
-924 DTVNDAKRFEPK
+924 
-936 YRLIRQG
+936 
-943 LVEKV
+943 
-948 ETSRKQIKEAKNR
+948 
-961 GKKVRGVGRR
+961 
-971 IARHKAAKANK
+971 

>member
-13 DDSDSDDAKV
+13 DDSDSDEAKV
-23 APPAAPSSVGETDK
+23 SPPVTNTSVEKDDK
-37 KAARKE
+37 KLARKE

-48 KAQRQAVK
+48 KTQRQASK
-56 ASEEQTSQRTSSDA
+56 TSEEQISQRTTSDA
-70 EQDEEDEEDPYA
+70 EEDVDEDDPYA
-82 QVAASMSKKKNKKN
+82 QIANSV
-96 KKQATVNFTALVDD
+96 
-110 SESEEEQ
+110 
-117 EEDEVDEYAQ
+117 
-127 VAASMSKKK
+127 SKKK
-136 SKKKD
+136 SKKI
-141 NKKQQVVESEEEE
+141 KKKAVVNFAALVDGSESEEEE
-154 EQEVEQEEEEAK
+154 QEEQEEEEKEVKDIDTLLDTKKSPKKDTMSHRLESNEEVEQENEEKHK
-166 PEPVVEKKKD
+166 PEPIEEKKKD

-188 LFFDPVDQPE
+188 LFFDNVDPVDE
-198 EDDKKDKKKKKKKS
+198 VEKKDKKKKKS
-212 KLPFDDDEEDD
+212 KIAFDTNDDDDEEAEDG
-223 DSEKK
+223 EKAA
-228 SKKEKS
+228 KKEKKHKKEKEG
-234 PRRTKREEYHR
+234 KRLSNKERKRLKEEQERQEREDEYHR

-271 TDIHIENF
+271 TDIHIDNF

-358 ALLEEEKFL
+358 ALLEEEKSL
-367 LAELETKQD
+367 LAQLETKQD

-391 HMNASAAEARARR
+391 QSNASAAEARARR
-404 ILLEKVTKD
+404 ILFGLGFDSAMQEKVTKD

-462 LLVVSHDADFL
+462 LLIVSHDADFL
-473 NSVCTEVLH
+473 NSVCSEVLH
-482 LENKKIVH
+482 LENKKIAH
-490 YKGNYDMFRD
+490 YKGNYDMFRE

-540 REPGARS
+540 REPGARAT
-547 SKKKSLMPDD
+547 KKKALLPED
-557 AAEASAPMDLLERPK
+557 AAEVSAPTDLLERPK

-579 FPETTVVSPPIL
+579 FPETTIVSPPIL

-596 SFRYGEGP
+596 SFRYGDGP

-637 TGEVTVVEGEVRRN
+637 TGEVTVTEGEVRRN

-680 FQDQTY
+680 FQDQSY

-722 LILMRPHILIL
+722 LVLMRPHILIL

-747 LCDAIREFEGG
+747 LCDAIREYDGG

-780 GDQDVVVYD
+780 DQDVVVYD
-789 GSFEDYK
+789 GTFEDYK

-801 DLHKQAQV
+801 DLHKQAQA

-817 AAKKAEARAQKLKG
+817 AAKKAEARAQKAKG
-831 QAAAAEAGL
+831 
-840 KKTTSMADKVPVT
+840 
-853 VRTRKFLRNSL
+853 
-864 LARRQM
+864 
-870 VVEVIHPGR
+870 
-879 PNVPKAELQEKISKM
+879 
-894 YKVKDANTVFLYGFR
+894 
-909 TQFGGGKSSGFGLVY
+909 
-924 DTVNDAKRFEPK
+924 
-936 YRLIRQG
+936 
-943 LVEKV
+943 
-948 ETSRKQIKEAKNR
+948 
-961 GKKVRGVGRR
+961 
-971 IARHKAAKANK
+971 

>member
-13 DDSDSDDAKV
+13 DDSDDEERAQQMPLPSAG
-23 APPAAPSSVGETDK
+23 ASATAAAGAEGGKADK
-37 KAARKE
+37 KAQRKE
-43 KLKAR
+43 KMKAK
-48 KAQRQAVK
+48 KAQKSREEE
-56 ASEEQTSQRTSSDA
+56 ASAGD
-70 EQDEEDEEDPYA
+70 QDEAEEKEEEEDPYA
-82 QVAASMSKKKNKKN
+82 QVAASVGKKKGKKKD
-96 KKQATVNFTALVDD
+96 KKRVAFEEDD
-110 SESEEEQ
+110 DEQDEDEQEQEQDEEE
-117 EEDEVDEYAQ
+117 DDPYAQ
-127 VAASMSKKK
+127 VAASVSSKKK
-136 SKKKD
+136 KKDKKKKQAFVPSDDEEEQDEQDEDEDEEEDDPYAQVAASVSSKKKKKD
-141 NKKQQVVESEEEE
+141 KKKKQAFVPSDDEEEDEEEDKALAEEEVQEEDKAPAPEVAEVVE
-154 EQEVEQEEEEAK
+154 
-166 PEPVVEKKKD
+166 KKD

-181 KKMISTD
+181 KKKMISTD
-188 LFFDPVDQPE
+188 MFFDPVDKE
-198 EDDKKDKKKKKKKS
+198 EDEDKTKKKKKKKV
-212 KLPFDDDEEDD
+212 KLPFDVNGEDNDDANDEEEGK
-223 DSEKK
+223 EKK
-228 SKKEKS
+228 SKKEKKEKEG
-234 PRRTKREEYHR
+234 KRLSNKERKRLKEEQERQDREDEYHR
-245 AANPM
+245 AANPL
-250 DGAQFSVSQQAFTED
+250 DGAQFSVSQQAFAED

-271 TDIHIENF
+271 TDIHIDNF
-279 SINAHNKLLYD
+279 TINAHNKLLYD

-333 YVEQEVVADD
+333 YVEQEVVADE

-358 ALLEEEKFL
+358 ALLEEEKHL

-376 SALDDRLNEVYEQLS
+376 TALDDRLNEVYEQLS
-391 HMNASAAEARARR
+391 TMNASAAEARARR
-404 ILLEKVTKD
+404 ILFGLGFDSQMQEKMTKD

-473 NSVCTEVLH
+473 NSVCSEVLH
-482 LENKKIVH
+482 LENRKLVH
-490 YKGNYDMFRD
+490 YKGNYDMFRE

-540 REPGARS
+540 REPGARAA
-547 SKKKSLMPDD
+547 KKGIS
-557 AAEASAPMDLLERPK
+557 AEDASAASQPTDLIERPK
-572 EYIVQFS
+572 EYIVEFH
-579 FPETTVVSPPIL
+579 FPETTLVSPPIL

-604 YLFKNTDFGIDTTSR
+604 YLFKGSDFGIDMSSR

-637 TGEVTVVEGEVRRN
+637 TGELRVTEGEVRRN
-651 PRVRLGI
+651 PRVRLGV
-658 YSQHF
+658 YNQHF

-722 LILMRPHILIL
+722 LILMNPHILIL

-747 LCDAIREFEGG
+747 LCDAIREFDGG

-780 GDQDVVVYD
+780 DQDVVVYD
-789 GSFEDYK
+789 GSFQGYR

-801 DLHKQAQV
+801 DLSKKALD
-809 EEERLAEN
+809 EEERLRDN
-817 AAKKAEARAQKLKG
+817 AAKKAEARAVKL
-831 QAAAAEAGL
+831 AAA
-840 KKTTSMADKVPVT
+840 
-853 VRTRKFLRNSL
+853 
-864 LARRQM
+864 
-870 VVEVIHPGR
+870 
-879 PNVPKAELQEKISKM
+879 KIPQ
-894 YKVKDANTVFLYGFR
+894 A
-909 TQFGGGKSSGFGLVY
+909 
-924 DTVNDAKRFEPK
+924 
-936 YRLIRQG
+936 
-943 LVEKV
+943 
-948 ETSRKQIKEAKNR
+948 
-961 GKKVRGVGRR
+961 
-971 IARHKAAKANK
+971 

>member
-13 DDSDSDDAKV
+13 DESDSDDVKTTPSV
-23 APPAAPSSVGETDK
+23 VPASMNENDK
-37 KAARKE
+37 KVARKE
-43 KLKAR
+43 KLKTR
-48 KAQRQAVK
+48 KAQRQVAK
-56 ASEEQTSQRTSSDA
+56 AQEEQTSQCTASDA
-70 EQDEEDEEDPYA
+70 EQKDEKEEEEDLYA
-82 QVAASMSKKKNKKN
+82 QVAASTNKKKK
-96 KKQATVNFTALVDD
+96 
-110 SESEEEQ
+110 
-117 EEDEVDEYAQ
+117 
-127 VAASMSKKK
+127 
-136 SKKKD
+136 
-141 NKKQQVVESEEEE
+141 
-154 EQEVEQEEEEAK
+154 
-166 PEPVVEKKKD
+166 KKKD
-176 KKKSK
+176 KKKVVNFAALMNDSDSEEEEEREEVREEEDEDVEEEAKEEEKEVKVEVVVEK
-181 KKMISTD
+181 KKEKEKKKID
-188 LFFDPVDQPE
+188 
-198 EDDKKDKKKKKKKS
+198 EDDKKDKKKKKTKKVKS
-212 KLPFDDDEEDD
+212 VFDSIDDKEEEDN
-223 DSEKK
+223 EENKPKK
-228 SKKEKS
+228 TSKKDKEG
-234 PRRTKREEYHR
+234 KRLSNKERKRIKEEQERQEREDEYHR

-271 TDIHIENF
+271 TDIHIDNF

-358 ALLEEEKFL
+358 ALLEEEKHL

-376 SALDDRLNEVYEQLS
+376 SALDDRLNEVYDQLS

-404 ILLEKVTKD
+404 ILFGLGFDSAMQEKVTKD

-490 YKGNYDMFRD
+490 YKGNYDMFRE

-540 REPGARS
+540 REPGARA
-547 SKKKSLMPDD
+547 SKKKALTPDD
-557 AAEASAPMDLLERPK
+557 AADASAAMDLLERPK

-579 FPETTVVSPPIL
+579 FPETTVVTPPIL

-596 SFRYGEGP
+596 SFRYGDGP

-637 TGEVTVVEGEVRRN
+637 TGELTVKEGEVRRN

-658 YSQHF
+658 YNQHF

-680 FQDQTY
+680 FQDQSY

-722 LILMRPHILIL
+722 LVLMRPHILIL

-747 LCDAIREFEGG
+747 LCDAIREYEGG

-780 GDQDVVVYD
+780 DQDVVVYD
-789 GSFEDYK
+789 GTFEDYK

-809 EEERLAEN
+809 EEARLADN
-817 AAKKAEARAQKLKG
+817 AAKKAEARVQKLKHSTAVVG
-831 QAAAAEAGL
+831 EA
-840 KKTTSMADKVPVT
+840 
-853 VRTRKFLRNSL
+853 
-864 LARRQM
+864 
-870 VVEVIHPGR
+870 
-879 PNVPKAELQEKISKM
+879 
-894 YKVKDANTVFLYGFR
+894 DA
-909 TQFGGGKSSGFGLVY
+909 
-924 DTVNDAKRFEPK
+924 
-936 YRLIRQG
+936 
-943 LVEKV
+943 
-948 ETSRKQIKEAKNR
+948 
-961 GKKVRGVGRR
+961 
-971 IARHKAAKANK
+971 

>member
-13 DDSDSDDAKV
+13 DDSDSDDAKT
-23 APPAAPSSVGETDK
+23 AAPESLNDSNK

-48 KAQRQAVK
+48 KVQRQVAM
-56 ASEEQTSQRTSSDA
+56 AQEEQVSPRATSDG
-70 EQDEEDEEDPYA
+70 EKEDEKEEEVELYA
-82 QVAASMSKKKNKKN
+82 QIATDISQKKKIKKE
-96 KKQATVNFTALVDD
+96 KKVVKFAAFIND
-110 SESEEEQ
+110 SESEEEK
-117 EEDEVDEYAQ
+117 EEQVNELEEEVKAEKDKREVVDEKKKEKKE
-127 VAASMSKKK
+127 KKK
-136 SKKKD
+136 SKKKI
-141 NKKQQVVESEEEE
+141 
-154 EQEVEQEEEEAK
+154 
-166 PEPVVEKKKD
+166 
-176 KKKSK
+176 
-181 KKMISTD
+181 ISAE
-188 LFFDPVDQPE
+188 LFFDPVDE
-198 EDDKKDKKKKKKKS
+198 AKEDDKKEKKKNKKS
-212 KLPFDDDEEDD
+212 RLPFESNDDGDNDEDEEGEKIQKK
-223 DSEKK
+223 EKK
-228 SKKEKS
+228 SKEGKRLSNKE
-234 PRRTKREEYHR
+234 RKRLKEELERQEREDEYYR

-343 TRAVDAVLKADAERW
+343 TRAVDAVLKADAARW
-358 ALLEEEKFL
+358 ALLEEEKHL
-367 LAELETKQD
+367 LSELEIKQN

-404 ILLEKVTKD
+404 ILFGLGFDSAMQEKVTKD

-473 NSVCTEVLH
+473 NSVCSEVMH

-540 REPGARS
+540 REPGARA
-547 SKKKSLMPDD
+547 SKKKALTPDD

-579 FPETTVVSPPIL
+579 FPETTAVSPPIL

-596 SFRYGEGP
+596 SFRYGDGP
-604 YLFKNTDFGIDTTSR
+604 YLFKNTDFGIDTSSR

-637 TGEVTVVEGEVRRN
+637 TGEVTVTEGEVRRN

-658 YSQHF
+658 YNQHF

-680 FQDQTY
+680 FQDQSY

-722 LILMRPHILIL
+722 LVLMRPHILIL

-747 LCDAIREFEGG
+747 LCDAIREYEGG

-780 GDQDVVVYD
+780 DQDVVVYD
-789 GSFEDYK
+789 GTFEDYK

-801 DLHKQAQV
+801 DLHKQAQA
-809 EEERLAEN
+809 EEARLADN
-817 AAKKAEARAQKLKG
+817 AAKKVEARVQKLKHST
-831 QAAAAEAGL
+831 AVAG
-840 KKTTSMADKVPVT
+840 KTEM
-853 VRTRKFLRNSL
+853 
-864 LARRQM
+864 
-870 VVEVIHPGR
+870 
-879 PNVPKAELQEKISKM
+879 
-894 YKVKDANTVFLYGFR
+894 
-909 TQFGGGKSSGFGLVY
+909 
-924 DTVNDAKRFEPK
+924 
-936 YRLIRQG
+936 
-943 LVEKV
+943 
-948 ETSRKQIKEAKNR
+948 
-961 GKKVRGVGRR
+961 
-971 IARHKAAKANK
+971 

>member
-13 DDSDSDDAKV
+13 DESDSDDVKTTPSV
-23 APPAAPSSVGETDK
+23 VPASMNENDK
-37 KAARKE
+37 KVARKE
-43 KLKAR
+43 KLKTR
-48 KAQRQAVK
+48 KAQRQVAK
-56 ASEEQTSQRTSSDA
+56 AQEEQTSQCTASDA
-70 EQDEEDEEDPYA
+70 EQKDEKEEEEDLYA
-82 QVAASMSKKKNKKN
+82 QVAASTNKKKK
-96 KKQATVNFTALVDD
+96 
-110 SESEEEQ
+110 
-117 EEDEVDEYAQ
+117 
-127 VAASMSKKK
+127 
-136 SKKKD
+136 KKKD
-141 NKKQQVVESEEEE
+141 KKKVVNFAALMNDSDSEEEE
-154 EQEVEQEEEEAK
+154 EREEVREEEDEDVEEEAK
-166 PEPVVEKKKD
+166 EEEKEVKVEVVVEKKKEKE

-188 LFFDPVDQPE
+188 LFFDPVDE
-198 EDDKKDKKKKKKKS
+198 IDEDDKKDKKKKKTKKVKS
-212 KLPFDDDEEDD
+212 VFDSIDDKEEEDN
-223 DSEKK
+223 EENKPKK
-228 SKKEKS
+228 TSKKDKEG
-234 PRRTKREEYHR
+234 KRLSNKERKRIKEEQERQEREDEYHR

-271 TDIHIENF
+271 TDIHIDNF

-358 ALLEEEKFL
+358 ALLEEEKHL

-376 SALDDRLNEVYEQLS
+376 SALDDRLNEVYDQLS

-404 ILLEKVTKD
+404 ILFGLGFDSAMQEKVTKD

-490 YKGNYDMFRD
+490 YKGNYDMFRE

-540 REPGARS
+540 REPGARA
-547 SKKKSLMPDD
+547 SKKKALTPDD
-557 AAEASAPMDLLERPK
+557 AADASAAMDLLERPK

-579 FPETTVVSPPIL
+579 FPETTVVTPPIL

-596 SFRYGEGP
+596 SFRYGDGP

-637 TGEVTVVEGEVRRN
+637 TGELTVKEGEVRRN

-658 YSQHF
+658 YNQHF

-680 FQDQTY
+680 FQDQSY

-722 LILMRPHILIL
+722 LVLMRPHILIL

-747 LCDAIREFEGG
+747 LCDAIREYEGG

-780 GDQDVVVYD
+780 DQDVVVYD
-789 GSFEDYK
+789 GTFEDYK

-809 EEERLAEN
+809 EEARLADN
-817 AAKKAEARAQKLKG
+817 AAKKAEARVQKLKHSTAVVG
-831 QAAAAEAGL
+831 EA
-840 KKTTSMADKVPVT
+840 
-853 VRTRKFLRNSL
+853 
-864 LARRQM
+864 
-870 VVEVIHPGR
+870 
-879 PNVPKAELQEKISKM
+879 
-894 YKVKDANTVFLYGFR
+894 DA
-909 TQFGGGKSSGFGLVY
+909 
-924 DTVNDAKRFEPK
+924 
-936 YRLIRQG
+936 
-943 LVEKV
+943 
-948 ETSRKQIKEAKNR
+948 
-961 GKKVRGVGRR
+961 
-971 IARHKAAKANK
+971 

>member
-1 MARGKKKGGRRG
+1 MARGSKKGGRRG
-13 DDSDSDDAKV
+13 VDSGSDDATTN
-23 APPAAPSSVGETDK
+23 PSVTSALKEEGDK

-43 KLKAR
+43 KLKVR
-48 KAQRQAVK
+48 KAQRQVIK
-56 ASEEQTSQRTSSDA
+56 ATEEQTSQCTASDA
-70 EQDEEDEEDPYA
+70 EQEDGDPYA
-82 QVAASMSKKKNKKN
+82 QVARSLSKKKNKKN
-96 KKQATVNFTALVDD
+96 KKNVAVNIAALVDK
-110 SESEEEQ
+110 SESVEGVQEQIDDEE
-117 EEDEVDEYAQ
+117 
-127 VAASMSKKK
+127 SKMICSEMEMKK
-136 SKKKD
+136 SKKKAHSVASND
-141 NKKQQVVESEEEE
+141 DLVV
-154 EQEVEQEEEEAK
+154 QEEDEDEGNKPAPMEENMK
-166 PEPVVEKKKD
+166 NKKD

-181 KKMISTD
+181 KKNISTD
-188 LFFDPVDQPE
+188 LFFDPVE
-198 EDDKKDKKKKKKKS
+198 ETEKDKKNKKKKKI
-212 KLPFDDDEEDD
+212 KLPFDVRDEDD
-223 DSEKK
+223 DVEKNASDNSLKLEKK
-228 SKKEKS
+228 HKKDKEG
-234 PRRTKREEYHR
+234 KRLSNKERKRLKEEQERQEREDEYHR

-250 DGAQFSVSQQAFTED
+250 DGAQFSVSQQAITED

-290 NASLHINAGGKY
+290 NAALHINAGGKY

-319 ALGELKIPP
+319 ALGELRIPP

-358 ALLEEEKFL
+358 ALLEEEKKL
-367 LAELETKQD
+367 LAELEIKQD
-376 SALDDRLNEVYEQLS
+376 AALDDRLNEVYEQLS
-391 HMNASAAEARARR
+391 RMNASAAEARARR
-404 ILLEKVTKD
+404 ILFGLGFDSAMQEKVTKD

-482 LENKKIVH
+482 LEQRKIAH
-490 YKGNYDMFRD
+490 YKGNYDMFRE

-540 REPGARS
+540 REPGARAT
-547 SKKKSLMPDD
+547 KNKSLMPDD
-557 AAEASAPMDLLERPK
+557 ATETGNSLDLLERPK

-579 FPETTVVSPPIL
+579 FPETTIVSPPIL

-596 SFRYGEGP
+596 SFRYGNSP

-626 GVGKSTLLKMI
+626 GVGKSTLLKMM
-637 TGEVTVVEGEVRRN
+637 TGEVTVTEGEVRLN

-680 FQDQTY
+680 FQDQSY

-722 LILMRPHILIL
+722 LVLMRPHILIM

-747 LCDAIREFEGG
+747 LCDAIREYEGG

-780 GDQDVVVYD
+780 DQDVVVYD
-789 GSFEDYK
+789 GSFADYK

-809 EEERLAEN
+809 EEERLVDK
-817 AAKKAEARAQKLKG
+817 AAKKAEARAQKAKG
-831 QAAAAEAGL
+831 Q
-840 KKTTSMADKVPVT
+840 SVT
-853 VRTRKFLRNSL
+853 ES
-864 LARRQM
+864 
-870 VVEVIHPGR
+870 
-879 PNVPKAELQEKISKM
+879 
-894 YKVKDANTVFLYGFR
+894 
-909 TQFGGGKSSGFGLVY
+909 
-924 DTVNDAKRFEPK
+924 
-936 YRLIRQG
+936 
-943 LVEKV
+943 
-948 ETSRKQIKEAKNR
+948 
-961 GKKVRGVGRR
+961 
-971 IARHKAAKANK
+971 

>member
-13 DDSDSDDAKV
+13 DDSDSDNGRS
-23 APPAAPSSVGETDK
+23 APPAAPASVDEGDK

-48 KAQRQAVK
+48 KAQRQAAK
-56 ASEEQTSQRTSSDA
+56 ASEEQASQRTASDA
-70 EQDEEDEEDPYA
+70 EQEEEDEEDPYA

-96 KKQATVNFTALVDD
+96 KKKAAVNFAALMDD
-110 SESEEEQ
+110 SDSEEEA
-117 EEDEVDEYAQ
+117 EEEEEEEEEDEYAQ

-141 NKKQQVVESEEEE
+141 KKKKHQVEESEE
-154 EQEVEQEEEEAK
+154 EQEEEEEEEEVEEEEK
-166 PEPVVEKKKD
+166 PEPVVEKKKDKKD

-198 EDDKKDKKKKKKKS
+198 EDDKDKKKKKKKKS
-212 KLPFDDDEEDD
+212 KLPFETNDDDEEEEDD
-223 DSEKK
+223 GEKK
-228 SKKEKS
+228 SKKDKKHKKDKEG
-234 PRRTKREEYHR
+234 KRLSNKERKRLKEEQERQEREEEYHR

-271 TDIHIENF
+271 TDIHIDNF

-358 ALLEEEKFL
+358 ALLEEEKHL
-367 LAELETKQD
+367 LSELETKQD

-391 HMNASAAEARARR
+391 TMNASAAEARARR
-404 ILLEKVTKD
+404 ILFGLGFDSAMQEKVTKD

-473 NSVCTEVLH
+473 NSVCSEVLH
-482 LENKKIVH
+482 LENKKIVN
-490 YKGNYDMFRD
+490 YKGNYDMFRE

-540 REPGARS
+540 REPGARA
-547 SKKKSLMPDD
+547 SKKKALTPDD
-557 AAEASAPMDLLERPK
+557 AADASAPMDLLERPK

-596 SFRYGEGP
+596 SFRYGDGP
-604 YLFKNTDFGIDTTSR
+604 YLFKNSDFGIDTTSR

-747 LCDAIREFEGG
+747 LCDAIRDFEGG

-780 GDQDVVVYD
+780 DQDVVVYD
-789 GSFEDYK
+789 GTFEDYK

-801 DLHKQAQV
+801 DLHKQAQA

-817 AAKKAEARAQKLKG
+817 AVKKAEARAQKIKG
-831 QAAAAEAGL
+831 KTDAEA
-840 KKTTSMADKVPVT
+840 
-853 VRTRKFLRNSL
+853 
-864 LARRQM
+864 
-870 VVEVIHPGR
+870 
-879 PNVPKAELQEKISKM
+879 
-894 YKVKDANTVFLYGFR
+894 
-909 TQFGGGKSSGFGLVY
+909 
-924 DTVNDAKRFEPK
+924 
-936 YRLIRQG
+936 
-943 LVEKV
+943 
-948 ETSRKQIKEAKNR
+948 
-961 GKKVRGVGRR
+961 
-971 IARHKAAKANK
+971 

>member
-13 DDSDSDDAKV
+13 DDSDSDDART
-23 APPAAPSSVGETDK
+23 PAAVEGDK

-48 KAQRQAVK
+48 KAQRQAAK
-56 ASEEQTSQRTSSDA
+56 AGEEQASQRTASDA
-70 EQDEEDEEDPYA
+70 EQDEEDDPYA
-82 QVAASMSKKKNKKN
+82 QVAASQSKKKNKKKD
-96 KKQATVNFTALVDD
+96 KKKAVNFAALMDD
-110 SESEEEQ
+110 SDSDEEQ
-117 EEDEVDEYAQ
+117 EQEEEEEEVDEYAQ

-136 SKKKD
+136 NKKKG
-141 NKKQQVVESEEEE
+141 KKKKHQVEESEEEE
-154 EQEVEQEEEEAK
+154 EQVEEQEEEEEEEK
-166 PEPVVEKKKD
+166 PEPVVEKQKDKKD

-212 KLPFDDDEEDD
+212 KLPFETNGDEEEEDD
-223 DSEKK
+223 EDGEKKHKKDKK
-228 SKKEKS
+228 SKKDKEG
-234 PRRTKREEYHR
+234 KRLSNKERKRMKEEAERQEREEEYHR

-271 TDIHIENF
+271 TDIHIDNF

-319 ALGELKIPP
+319 ALGELRIPP

-358 ALLEEEKFL
+358 ALLEEEKHL

-376 SALDDRLNEVYEQLS
+376 PALDDRLNEVYEQLS
-391 HMNASAAEARARR
+391 TMNASAAEARARR
-404 ILLEKVTKD
+404 ILFGLGFDSAMQEKVTKD

-482 LENKKIVH
+482 LENKKIVN

-547 SKKKSLMPDD
+547 AKKKALMPDD
-557 AAEASAPMDLLERPK
+557 AADASAPMELLERPK

-579 FPETTVVSPPIL
+579 FPETTIVSPPIL

-596 SFRYGEGP
+596 SFRYGDGP

-637 TGEVTVVEGEVRRN
+637 TGEVVVTEGEVRRN

-680 FQDQTY
+680 FQDQSY

-765 ARLIESTECV
+765 ARLIESTKCV

-789 GSFEDYK
+789 GTFEDYK

-801 DLHKQAQV
+801 DLHKQAQA
-809 EEERLAEN
+809 EEERLQEN
-817 AAKKAEARAQKLKG
+817 AAKKAAARAQKQLK
-831 QAAAAEAGL
+831 QSAASAEA
-840 KKTTSMADKVPVT
+840 
-853 VRTRKFLRNSL
+853 
-864 LARRQM
+864 
-870 VVEVIHPGR
+870 
-879 PNVPKAELQEKISKM
+879 
-894 YKVKDANTVFLYGFR
+894 
-909 TQFGGGKSSGFGLVY
+909 
-924 DTVNDAKRFEPK
+924 
-936 YRLIRQG
+936 
-943 LVEKV
+943 
-948 ETSRKQIKEAKNR
+948 
-961 GKKVRGVGRR
+961 
-971 IARHKAAKANK
+971 

>member
-13 DDSDSDDAKV
+13 DESDSDDVKTTPSLV
-23 APPAAPSSVGETDK
+23 PASMHENDK
-37 KAARKE
+37 KVARKE
-43 KLKAR
+43 KLKSR
-48 KAQRQAVK
+48 KAQRQVAK
-56 ASEEQTSQRTSSDA
+56 AQEEQTSQCTASDA
-70 EQDEEDEEDPYA
+70 EQGDEKEDLYA
-82 QVAASMSKKKNKKN
+82 QVAASTSKKKKK
-96 KKQATVNFTALVDD
+96 KKDKKKMVNFAALMND
-110 SESEEEQ
+110 SESEEEEEREEEEVRE
-117 EEDEVDEYAQ
+117 EEDEDV
-127 VAASMSKKK
+127 
-136 SKKKD
+136 
-141 NKKQQVVESEEEE
+141 
-154 EQEVEQEEEEAK
+154 EEEAK
-166 PEPVVEKKKD
+166 EEENEVKVEVVVEKKKEKE

-188 LFFDPVDQPE
+188 LFFDPVDE
-198 EDDKKDKKKKKKKS
+198 IDEDDKKDKKKTKKVKS
-212 KLPFDDDEEDD
+212 VFDSIDDKEEEDNE
-223 DSEKK
+223 EKK
-228 SKKEKS
+228 PKKTSKKDKEG
-234 PRRTKREEYHR
+234 KRLSNKERKRIKEEQERQEREDEYHR

-271 TDIHIENF
+271 TDIHIDNF

-358 ALLEEEKFL
+358 ALLEEEKHL

-376 SALDDRLNEVYEQLS
+376 SVLDDRLNEVYDQLS

-404 ILLEKVTKD
+404 ILFGLGFDSAMQEKVTKD

-490 YKGNYDMFRD
+490 YKGNYDMFRE

-540 REPGARS
+540 REPGARA
-547 SKKKSLMPDD
+547 SKKKALTPDD
-557 AAEASAPMDLLERPK
+557 AADASAAMDLLERPK

-579 FPETTVVSPPIL
+579 FPETTVVTPPIL

-596 SFRYGEGP
+596 SFRYGDGP

-637 TGEVTVVEGEVRRN
+637 TGELTVKEGEVRRN

-658 YSQHF
+658 YNQHF

-680 FQDQTY
+680 FQDQSY

-722 LILMRPHILIL
+722 LVLMRPHILIL

-747 LCDAIREFEGG
+747 LCDAIREYEGG

-780 GDQDVVVYD
+780 DQDVVVYD
-789 GSFEDYK
+789 GTFEDYK

-809 EEERLAEN
+809 EEARLADN
-817 AAKKAEARAQKLKG
+817 AAKKAEARVQKLKHST
-831 QAAAAEAGL
+831 AVVDEA
-840 KKTTSMADKVPVT
+840 
-853 VRTRKFLRNSL
+853 
-864 LARRQM
+864 
-870 VVEVIHPGR
+870 
-879 PNVPKAELQEKISKM
+879 
-894 YKVKDANTVFLYGFR
+894 DA
-909 TQFGGGKSSGFGLVY
+909 
-924 DTVNDAKRFEPK
+924 
-936 YRLIRQG
+936 
-943 LVEKV
+943 
-948 ETSRKQIKEAKNR
+948 
-961 GKKVRGVGRR
+961 
-971 IARHKAAKANK
+971 

>member
-13 DDSDSDDAKV
+13 NDSDSDNATA
-23 APPAAPSSVGETDK
+23 APPAAPAVVDESDK

-56 ASEEQTSQRTSSDA
+56 ANEEQASQRTASDA
-70 EQDEEDEEDPYA
+70 EQDDEEDEEDPYA

-96 KKQATVNFTALVDD
+96 KNKATVNFAALADE

-117 EEDEVDEYAQ
+117 EEEQEEVDEYAQ
-127 VAASMSKKK
+127 VAASMKKNKKK
-136 SKKKD
+136 NK
-141 NKKQQVVESEEEE
+141 KKQQVMESEDED
-154 EQEVEQEEEEAK
+154 EQEEEHEEETK
-166 PEPVVEKKKD
+166 PEPVTEKKKD
-176 KKKSK
+176 KKKGK
-181 KKMISTD
+181 KKMISSD
-188 LFFDPVDQPE
+188 LFFDPVEQPE
-198 EDDKKDKKKKKKKS
+198 EDEKKDKKKKKKKS
-212 KLPFDDDEEDD
+212 KLPFETTDGDEDDED

-228 SKKEKS
+228 SKKKS
-234 PRRTKREEYHR
+234 KKDKEGKRLSNKERKRIKEEQERQEREDEYHR

-328 KIDCL
+328 KVDCL

-404 ILLEKVTKD
+404 ILFGLGFDSAMQEKVTKD

-547 SKKKSLMPDD
+547 SKKKSMMPDD

-596 SFRYGEGP
+596 SFRYGDGP
-604 YLFKNTDFGIDTTSR
+604 YLFKDTDFGIDTTSR

-747 LCDAIREFEGG
+747 LCDAIREYEGG

-801 DLHKQAQV
+801 DLHKQAQA

-817 AAKKAEARAQKLKG
+817 AAKKAEARAQKTKG
-831 QAAAAEAGL
+831 QSAAEA
-840 KKTTSMADKVPVT
+840 
-853 VRTRKFLRNSL
+853 
-864 LARRQM
+864 
-870 VVEVIHPGR
+870 
-879 PNVPKAELQEKISKM
+879 
-894 YKVKDANTVFLYGFR
+894 DA
-909 TQFGGGKSSGFGLVY
+909 
-924 DTVNDAKRFEPK
+924 
-936 YRLIRQG
+936 
-943 LVEKV
+943 
-948 ETSRKQIKEAKNR
+948 
-961 GKKVRGVGRR
+961 
-971 IARHKAAKANK
+971 

>member
-13 DDSDSDDAKV
+13 DDSDEDVKA
-23 APPAAPSSVGETDK
+23 APPAAPVAVEQDK

-43 KLKAR
+43 KLKAK
-48 KAQRQAVK
+48 KAQRQATK
-56 ASEEQTSQRTSSDA
+56 ANEELESQQTASDA
-70 EQDEEDEEDPYA
+70 ADSAGEEDPYAQVAASVIKKKNKKKDKKKVGFAALMGDSDEEEEEQEEEEEEEDQYA
-82 QVAASMSKKKNKKN
+82 QVAASMSKKKNKKKDKK
-96 KKQATVNFTALVDD
+96 KKQAFAAIADDD
-110 SESEEEQ
+110 SD
-117 EEDEVDEYAQ
+117 ED
-127 VAASMSKKK
+127 
-136 SKKKD
+136 
-141 NKKQQVVESEEEE
+141 
-154 EQEVEQEEEEAK
+154 EQEEEEEPAAVQEDEEEEK
-166 PEPVVEKKKD
+166 AAVVVEDEEEEEAAVPEPEVVVEKKT
-176 KKKSK
+176 KKSK
-181 KKMISTD
+181 KKMISSD
-188 LFFDPVDQPE
+188 LFFDPVDKPDE
-198 EDDKKDKKKKKKKS
+198 EDAKKDKKKKKKKS
-212 KLPFDDDEEDD
+212 KLPFETNDGGDAGDDDDDDE
-223 DSEKK
+223 SKSKKEKK
-228 SKKEKS
+228 SKKDKDG
-234 PRRTKREEYHR
+234 KRLSNKERKKLKEEQERQDREEEYHR

-250 DGAQFSVSQQAFTED
+250 DGAQFSVSQQSFAED
-265 SNWENA
+265 TNWENA

-279 SINAHNKLLYD
+279 TINAHSKLLYD

-343 TRAVDAVLKADAERW
+343 TRAVDAVLKADAARW
-358 ALLEEEKFL
+358 ALLEEEKHL

-404 ILLEKVTKD
+404 ILFGLGFDSAMQEKVTKD

-473 NSVCTEVLH
+473 NSVCSEVLH
-482 LENKKIVH
+482 LENKKLVH
-490 YKGNYDMFRD
+490 YKGNYDMFRE

-540 REPGARS
+540 REPGARAQ
-547 SKKKSLMPDD
+547 KKKGLTTDD
-557 AAEASAPMDLLERPK
+557 AADAVAPTNLLERPK

-596 SFRYGEGP
+596 SFRYGDGP
-604 YLFKNTDFGIDTTSR
+604 YLFKNSDFGIDTTSR

-637 TGEVTVVEGEVRRN
+637 TGELTVVEGEVRRN

-658 YSQHF
+658 YNQHF

-680 FQDQTY
+680 FGDQTY
-686 QQVRNLLGKVGL
+686 QQARNLLGKVGL

-722 LILMRPHILIL
+722 LILMKPHILIL

-747 LCDAIREFEGG
+747 LCDAIRAFEGG

-780 GDQDVVVYD
+780 DQDVVVYD

-801 DLHKQAQV
+801 DLHKKAIA
-809 EEERLAEN
+809 EEERLQDN
-817 AAKKAEARAQKLKG
+817 AAKKAEARASKL
-831 QAAAAEAGL
+831 L
-840 KKTTSMADKVPVT
+840 KQSATGES
-853 VRTRKFLRNSL
+853 
-864 LARRQM
+864 
-870 VVEVIHPGR
+870 
-879 PNVPKAELQEKISKM
+879 SK
-894 YKVKDANTVFLYGFR
+894 
-909 TQFGGGKSSGFGLVY
+909 
-924 DTVNDAKRFEPK
+924 E
-936 YRLIRQG
+936 
-943 LVEKV
+943 
-948 ETSRKQIKEAKNR
+948 
-961 GKKVRGVGRR
+961 
-971 IARHKAAKANK
+971 

>member
-13 DDSDSDDAKV
+13 GDSDSDDAKP
-23 APPAAPSSVGETDK
+23 APPAAPSSVDGGDK

-56 ASEEQTSQRTSSDA
+56 NEEQSSQRTASDE
-70 EQDEEDEEDPYA
+70 EQDEEEEEEVDEYA
-82 QVAASMSKKKNKKN
+82 QVAASKKKSKKKDKK
-96 KKQATVNFTALVDD
+96 KAVNFAALMDD
-110 SESEEEQ
+110 SEEEEEEQ
-117 EEDEVDEYAQ
+117 GEEEEVDEYAA

-136 SKKKD
+136 SKKD
-141 NKKQQVVESEEEE
+141 KKKKHHVEESEEEQDE
-154 EQEVEQEEEEAK
+154 AEEEEEK
-166 PEPVVEKKKD
+166 PEPEVVEKSK

-198 EDDKKDKKKKKKKS
+198 EDEKKEKKKKKKA
-212 KLPFDDDEEDD
+212 KLPFDTNDDDEDD
-223 DSEKK
+223 GEKK
-228 SKKEKS
+228 HKKDKKHKEG
-234 PRRTKREEYHR
+234 KRLSNKERKRMKEEQERQEREDEYHR

-250 DGAQFSVSQQAFTED
+250 DGAQFSVSQQAVTED

-271 TDIHIENF
+271 TDIHIDNF

-358 ALLEEEKFL
+358 ALLEEEKHL

-404 ILLEKVTKD
+404 ILFGLGFDSAMQEKVTKD

-473 NSVCTEVLH
+473 NSVCSEVLH
-482 LENKKIVH
+482 LENKKIVN
-490 YKGNYDMFRD
+490 YKGNYDMFRE

-540 REPGARS
+540 REPGARA
-547 SKKKSLMPDD
+547 SKKKALMPED
-557 AAEASAPMDLLERPK
+557 AAEAAAPMALLERPK

-596 SFRYGEGP
+596 SFRYGDGP
-604 YLFKNTDFGIDTTSR
+604 YLFKNSDFGIDTTSR

-637 TGEVTVVEGEVRRN
+637 TGEVVVTEGEVRRN

-747 LCDAIREFEGG
+747 LCDAIRDFEGG

-789 GSFEDYK
+789 GTFEDYK

-801 DLHKQAQV
+801 DLHKQAQA

-817 AAKKAEARAQKLKG
+817 AAKKAEARALKIKS
-831 QAAAAEAGL
+831 APTAEA
-840 KKTTSMADKVPVT
+840 
-853 VRTRKFLRNSL
+853 
-864 LARRQM
+864 
-870 VVEVIHPGR
+870 
-879 PNVPKAELQEKISKM
+879 
-894 YKVKDANTVFLYGFR
+894 
-909 TQFGGGKSSGFGLVY
+909 
-924 DTVNDAKRFEPK
+924 
-936 YRLIRQG
+936 
-943 LVEKV
+943 
-948 ETSRKQIKEAKNR
+948 
-961 GKKVRGVGRR
+961 
-971 IARHKAAKANK
+971 

>member
-1 MARGKKKGGRRG
+1 MARGKKKGERRG
-13 DDSDSDDAKV
+13 DDTDSDDAKTS
-23 APPAAPSSVGETDK
+23 APASISENDK
-37 KAARKE
+37 KVARKK

-48 KAQRQAVK
+48 KAQRQESK
-56 ASEEQTSQRTSSDA
+56 AQDEQMSQRTASDA
-70 EQDEEDEEDPYA
+70 EEEVEEVDPYA
-82 QVAASMSKKKNKKN
+82 EVAKSMSKKKNKK
-96 KKQATVNFTALVDD
+96 KDKQKNVLFAALMNDT
-110 SESEEEQ
+110 ESEEEGDEQ
-117 EEDEVDEYAQ
+117 EEKV
-127 VAASMSKKK
+127 
-136 SKKKD
+136 
-141 NKKQQVVESEEEE
+141 EEEE
-154 EQEVEQEEEEAK
+154 EIR
-166 PEPVVEKKKD
+166 PEPVIEEKKA
-176 KKKSK
+176 KKKNK
-181 KKMISTD
+181 KKMISSD
-188 LFFDPVDQPE
+188 LFFDPVDKVVNG
-198 EDDKKDKKKKKKKS
+198 DKKDKKKKKPKS
-212 KLPFDDDEEDD
+212 PFETSDNDDEEEEVQEGRDMKHMK
-223 DSEKK
+223 EKK
-228 SKKEKS
+228 SKKDKEG
-234 PRRTKREEYHR
+234 KRLSNKERKRIKEDQERQEREEEYHR

-250 DGAQFSVSQQAFTED
+250 DGAQFSVSQQAITED
-265 SNWENA
+265 SNWEYA

-333 YVEQEVVADD
+333 YVEQEVVADN
-343 TRAVDAVLKADAERW
+343 TRAVDAVLKADAVRW
-358 ALLEEEKFL
+358 ALLEEEKYL

-376 SALDDRLNEVYEQLS
+376 SALDDRLNEIYDQLS

-404 ILLEKVTKD
+404 ILFGLGFDSAMQEKVTKD

-473 NSVCTEVLH
+473 NSVCSEVLH

-490 YKGNYDMFRD
+490 YKGNYDMFRE

-506 KQMEKAWE
+506 KQMEKAWI

-540 REPGARS
+540 REPGARA
-547 SKKKSLMPDD
+547 SKKKALSPED
-557 AAEASAPMDLLERPK
+557 ATEASAPVDLLERPK

-596 SFRYGEGP
+596 SFRYGDGP

-637 TGEVTVVEGEVRRN
+637 TGEVTVTEGEVRRN

-680 FQDQTY
+680 FQDQSY

-722 LILMRPHILIL
+722 LVLMRPHILIL

-747 LCDAIREFEGG
+747 LCEAIRAFDGG

-780 GDQDVVVYD
+780 DQDVVVYD
-789 GSFEDYK
+789 GTFEDYK
-796 QSILD
+796 KSILD
-801 DLHKQAQV
+801 DLHKQAQA

-817 AAKKAEARAQKLKG
+817 AAKKAEARALKC
-831 QAAAAEAGL
+831 
-840 KKTTSMADKVPVT
+840 
-853 VRTRKFLRNSL
+853 
-864 LARRQM
+864 
-870 VVEVIHPGR
+870 
-879 PNVPKAELQEKISKM
+879 
-894 YKVKDANTVFLYGFR
+894 
-909 TQFGGGKSSGFGLVY
+909 
-924 DTVNDAKRFEPK
+924 
-936 YRLIRQG
+936 
-943 LVEKV
+943 
-948 ETSRKQIKEAKNR
+948 KQ
-961 GKKVRGVGRR
+961 
-971 IARHKAAKANK
+971 H

>member
-13 DDSDSDDAKV
+13 NDSDSDNATA
-23 APPAAPSSVGETDK
+23 APPAAPAVVDESDK

-56 ASEEQTSQRTSSDA
+56 ANEEQASQRTASDA
-70 EQDEEDEEDPYA
+70 EQDDEEDEEDPYA

-96 KKQATVNFTALVDD
+96 KNKATVNFAALADE

-117 EEDEVDEYAQ
+117 EEEQEEVDEYAQ
-127 VAASMSKKK
+127 VAASMKKNKKK
-136 SKKKD
+136 NK
-141 NKKQQVVESEEEE
+141 KKQQVMESEDED
-154 EQEVEQEEEEAK
+154 EQEEEHEEETK
-166 PEPVVEKKKD
+166 PEPVTEKKKD
-176 KKKSK
+176 KKKGK
-181 KKMISTD
+181 KKMISSD
-188 LFFDPVDQPE
+188 LFFDPVEQPE
-198 EDDKKDKKKKKKKS
+198 EDEKKDKKKKKKN
-212 KLPFDDDEEDD
+212 

-228 SKKEKS
+228 SKKKS
-234 PRRTKREEYHR
+234 KKDKEGKRLSNKERKRIKEEQERQEREDEYHR

-328 KIDCL
+328 KVDCL

-404 ILLEKVTKD
+404 ILFGLGFDSAMQEKVTKD

-462 LLVVSHDADFL
+462 LLV
-473 NSVCTEVLH
+473 
-482 LENKKIVH
+482 NKKIVH

-547 SKKKSLMPDD
+547 SKKKSMMPDD

-596 SFRYGEGP
+596 SFRYGDGP
-604 YLFKNTDFGIDTTSR
+604 YLFKDTD
-619 VCIVGPN
+619 
-626 GVGKSTLLKMI
+626 LMI

-747 LCDAIREFEGG
+747 LCDAIREYEGG

-801 DLHKQAQV
+801 DLHKQAQA

-817 AAKKAEARAQKLKG
+817 AAKKAEARAQKTKG
-831 QAAAAEAGL
+831 QSAAEA
-840 KKTTSMADKVPVT
+840 
-853 VRTRKFLRNSL
+853 
-864 LARRQM
+864 
-870 VVEVIHPGR
+870 
-879 PNVPKAELQEKISKM
+879 
-894 YKVKDANTVFLYGFR
+894 DA
-909 TQFGGGKSSGFGLVY
+909 
-924 DTVNDAKRFEPK
+924 
-936 YRLIRQG
+936 
-943 LVEKV
+943 
-948 ETSRKQIKEAKNR
+948 
-961 GKKVRGVGRR
+961 
-971 IARHKAAKANK
+971 

>member
-1 MARGKKKGGRRG
+1 
-13 DDSDSDDAKV
+13 
-23 APPAAPSSVGETDK
+23 
-37 KAARKE
+37 
-43 KLKAR
+43 
-48 KAQRQAVK
+48 
-56 ASEEQTSQRTSSDA
+56 
-70 EQDEEDEEDPYA
+70 
-82 QVAASMSKKKNKKN
+82 
-96 KKQATVNFTALVDD
+96 
-110 SESEEEQ
+110 
-117 EEDEVDEYAQ
+117 
-127 VAASMSKKK
+127 
-136 SKKKD
+136 
-141 NKKQQVVESEEEE
+141 
-154 EQEVEQEEEEAK
+154 
-166 PEPVVEKKKD
+166 
-176 KKKSK
+176 
-181 KKMISTD
+181 
-188 LFFDPVDQPE
+188 
-198 EDDKKDKKKKKKKS
+198 
-212 KLPFDDDEEDD
+212 
-223 DSEKK
+223 
-228 SKKEKS
+228 
-234 PRRTKREEYHR
+234 
-245 AANPM
+245 M

-343 TRAVDAVLKADAERW
+343 TRAVDAVLMADAERW
-358 ALLEEEKFL
+358 ALLEEEKHL
-367 LAELETKQD
+367 LTELETKQD

-404 ILLEKVTKD
+404 ILFGLGFDSAMQEKVTKD

-473 NSVCTEVLH
+473 NSVCSEVLH

-490 YKGNYDMFRD
+490 YKGNYDMFCE

-540 REPGARS
+540 P
-547 SKKKSLMPDD
+547 PV
-557 AAEASAPMDLLERPK
+557 DLLERPK

-579 FPETTVVSPPIL
+579 FPETTVVPPPIL
-591 EVREA
+591 EVRDA
-596 SFRYGEGP
+596 SFRYGDGP

-637 TGEVTVVEGEVRRN
+637 TGEVTVKEGEVRRN

-658 YSQHF
+658 YNQHF

-680 FQDQTY
+680 FQDQSY
-686 QQVRNLLGKVGL
+686 Q
-698 EGHAHEIKNR
+698 
-708 LLSGGQKA
+708 QKA

-747 LCDAIREFEGG
+747 LCDAIREYEGG

-780 GDQDVVVYD
+780 DQGVVVYD
-789 GSFEDYK
+789 GTFEDYK

-801 DLHKQAQV
+801 DLHKQAQA
-809 EEERLAEN
+809 EEMRLADN
-817 AAKKAEARAQKLKG
+817 AAKKAEARVQKLKHLT
-831 QAAAAEAGL
+831 AMSSE
-840 KKTTSMADKVPVT
+840 
-853 VRTRKFLRNSL
+853 
-864 LARRQM
+864 
-870 VVEVIHPGR
+870 VE
-879 PNVPKAELQEKISKM
+879 E
-894 YKVKDANTVFLYGFR
+894 
-909 TQFGGGKSSGFGLVY
+909 
-924 DTVNDAKRFEPK
+924 
-936 YRLIRQG
+936 
-943 LVEKV
+943 
-948 ETSRKQIKEAKNR
+948 
-961 GKKVRGVGRR
+961 
-971 IARHKAAKANK
+971 

>member
-13 DDSDSDDAKV
+13 DDSDSDNGRSA
-23 APPAAPSSVGETDK
+23 PAAPASVDEGDK

-48 KAQRQAVK
+48 KAQRQAAK
-56 ASEEQTSQRTSSDA
+56 ASEEQASQRTTSDA
-70 EQDEEDEEDPYA
+70 EQEEEDEEDPYA

-96 KKQATVNFTALVDD
+96 KKKAAVNFAALMDD
-110 SESEEEQ
+110 SDSEEEA
-117 EEDEVDEYAQ
+117 EEEEEEEDEYAQ

-141 NKKQQVVESEEEE
+141 KKKKHQVEESEE
-154 EQEVEQEEEEAK
+154 EQEEEEEEVEEEEK
-166 PEPVVEKKKD
+166 PEPVVEKKKDKKD

-198 EDDKKDKKKKKKKS
+198 EDDKDKKKKKKKKS
-212 KLPFDDDEEDD
+212 KLPFETNDDEEEDEDD
-223 DSEKK
+223 GEKK
-228 SKKEKS
+228 SKKEKKHKKDKEG
-234 PRRTKREEYHR
+234 KRLSNKERKRLKEEQERQEREEEYHR

-271 TDIHIENF
+271 TDIHIDNF

-358 ALLEEEKFL
+358 ALLEEEKHL

-376 SALDDRLNEVYEQLS
+376 SALDDRLNEVYELLS
-391 HMNASAAEARARR
+391 TMNASAAEARARR
-404 ILLEKVTKD
+404 ILFGLGFDSAMQEKVTKD

-473 NSVCTEVLH
+473 NSVCSEVLH
-482 LENKKIVH
+482 LENKKIVN
-490 YKGNYDMFRD
+490 YKGNYDMFRE

-540 REPGARS
+540 REPGARA
-547 SKKKSLMPDD
+547 SKKKALTPDD
-557 AAEASAPMDLLERPK
+557 AADASAPMELLERPK

-596 SFRYGEGP
+596 SFRYGDGP
-604 YLFKNTDFGIDTTSR
+604 YLFKNSDFGIDTTSR

-747 LCDAIREFEGG
+747 LCDAIRDFEGG

-780 GDQDVVVYD
+780 DQDVVVYD
-789 GSFEDYK
+789 GTFEDYK

-801 DLHKQAQV
+801 DLHRQAQA

-817 AAKKAEARAQKLKG
+817 AAKKAEARAQKIKG
-831 QAAAAEAGL
+831 KSEAEA
-840 KKTTSMADKVPVT
+840 
-853 VRTRKFLRNSL
+853 
-864 LARRQM
+864 
-870 VVEVIHPGR
+870 
-879 PNVPKAELQEKISKM
+879 
-894 YKVKDANTVFLYGFR
+894 
-909 TQFGGGKSSGFGLVY
+909 
-924 DTVNDAKRFEPK
+924 
-936 YRLIRQG
+936 
-943 LVEKV
+943 
-948 ETSRKQIKEAKNR
+948 
-961 GKKVRGVGRR
+961 
-971 IARHKAAKANK
+971 